1 MPESHDNSIAA
12 SFLALQEFVTA
23 ARKQLDDHAWGYIVG
38 AAETETTHRR
48 NRQSIEQLAL
58 RPSVLN
64 DVSSVDTGSELF
76 GRPARLPLALCPV
89 GGLEA
94 FDELG
99 AVSVAKGAAAFG
111 VPIFMSSVS
120 QQGID
125 KVTKAY
131 RSTAESTAS
140 RSAKPPPVVYQ
151 LYARDSADIIDKT
164 VEHCAAIDDAA
175 FCITVDSAV
184 YSRRER
190 DIVARFKKPWRATG
204 EGDAA
209 KYQASLNWSD
219 ISRIRSNFS
228 GCLILKGI
236 ATVEDAMRAVDHGV
250 DCIYVSNHGGRQL
263 DHGEGSF
270 SVLPKVV
277 AGLADRGS
285 TCQIMVDGGIMRGT
299 DIVKALALGANGVGI
314 GRLFCFALAAAG
326 AQGVTRM
333 LELLEIEVKATLA
346 LLGKTSLAEVDA
358 SCVTRVESMPVDDPL
373 LMAFPLLRP
382 ALTDQI

>member
-1 MPESHDNSIAA
+1 MPESPDISTAA

-64 DVSSVDTGSELF
+64 DVSSVDARSELF
-76 GRPARLPLALCPV
+76 ARPARLPLALCPV

-120 QQGID
+120 QQGIV

-131 RSTAESTAS
+131 QSTAESTAATA

-151 LYARDSADIIDKT
+151 LYARDGADAIDKT
-164 VEHCAAIDDAA
+164 VEQCEAIDDAA

-326 AQGVTRM
+326 AAGITRM

-358 SCVTRVESMPVDDPL
+358 SCVTRVEAMPVDDPL

-382 ALTDQI
+382 GIA